1 MTLGYCISIKE
12 HSVILNK
19 YILFLKSQHI
29 QGVDTAISRALSNL
43 HRCFQNDSII

>member
-1 MTLGYCISIKE
+1 MRNLLHMTLGYCISIKE

-29 QGVDTAISRALSNL
+29 QGVIPAIRRALSN
-43 HRCFQNDSII
+43 HHGCF